1 MSVMDQLVG
10 SALIRKVNKQ
20 DFDSAIS
27 KVVPSAHN
35 KAKYDDWYNN
45 MSN

>member
-10 SALIRKVNKQ
+10 SALMRKMNKQ
-20 DFDSAIS
+20 DLDSAIS
-27 KVVPSAHN
+27 NVAASTYN
-35 KAKYDDWYNN
+35 KAQYDDWYNN